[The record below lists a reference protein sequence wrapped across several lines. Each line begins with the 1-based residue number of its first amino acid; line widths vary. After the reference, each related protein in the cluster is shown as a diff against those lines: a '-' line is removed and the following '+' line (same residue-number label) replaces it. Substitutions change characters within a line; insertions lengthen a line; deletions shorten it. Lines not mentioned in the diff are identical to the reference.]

1 MAFLGA
7 GIEADGLLG
16 GGDGIGGAVLAG
28 EEAGLLG
35 AQFRRRRDRARPRA

>member
-7 GIEADGLLG
+7 GIEADRLLG

-28 EEAGLLG
+28 EEAGLFG
-35 AQFRRRRDRARPRA
+35 AQFRRGGIERRPRA